1 MKPITFTAL
10 RRAAMALLALP
21 LCGCLATGTPDTYR
35 WGSYQQQL
43 WHHFKGEDPTA
54 QIQALEADLQQ
65 TRARGERVPP
75 GVNAHLGLLYGQ
87 IGQEDRMA
95 QGLQQE
101 KTLFPEST
109 GFMDRLLSRM
119 KGQTP

>member
-1 MKPITFTAL
+1 MKSMIPETL
-10 RRAAMALLALP
+10 QRAAVVLLALP
-21 LCGCLATGTPDTYR
+21 LCGCLATTNLDTYR

-54 QIQALEADLQQ
+54 QIQALESDLEE
-65 TRARGERVPP
+65 TRARGGRVPP
-75 GVNAHLGLLYGQ
+75 GLNAHLGLLYGQ
-87 IGQEDRMA
+87 IGQDDRMA

-101 KTLFPEST
+101 KTLFPESN

-119 KGQTP
+119 KGRKP

>member
-1 MKPITFTAL
+1 MKPCISTAL
-10 RRAAMALLALP
+10 QRSAMTLLALP
-21 LCGCLATGTPDTYR
+21 LCGCLATAQPDTYR

-43 WHHFKGEDPTA
+43 WRHFKGEDPTA

-65 TRARGERVPP
+65 TQARGDRVPP

-87 IGQEDRMA
+87 IGQDDRMA

-101 KTLFPEST
+101 KALFPEST

-119 KGQTP
+119 KGPKP

>member
-1 MKPITFTAL
+1 MSLLLSNPL
-10 RRAAMALLALP
+10 RCAAMALLALP
-21 LCGCLATGTPDTYR
+21 LCGCLATGNPDTYR

-43 WHHFKGEDPTA
+43 WLHFKGEDPTA
-54 QIQALEADLQQ
+54 QIQALEADLEQ

-75 GVNAHLGLLYGQ
+75 GVSAHLGLLYGQ
-87 IGQEDRMA
+87 VGQDDRMA

-101 KTLFPEST
+101 KALFPEST

-119 KGQTP
+119 KGRKP

>member
-1 MKPITFTAL
+1 MKLPIPRALQRTTA
-10 RRAAMALLALP
+10 ALLALP
-21 LCGCLATGTPDTYR
+21 LCGCLATANPDTYR

-43 WHHFKGEDPTA
+43 WLHFKGEDPTA
-54 QIQALEADLQQ
+54 QIQALEADMQQ

-87 IGQEDRMA
+87 VGQDDRMA

-109 GFMDRLLSRM
+109 GFMDRLLSGM
-119 KGQTP
+119 KGKKP